1 MSFCKGRL
9 ISEDSPAIS
18 LWRYPMT
25 VKAIIFDL
33 DGTLLNTL
41 SDIGNSMNRVLRSH
55 GLPEHPLKAYNYFV
69 GEGAGRLVERALPE
83 EMRIHKDKFLDCFE
97 NDYEK
102 NWMKDTKP
110 YPGIPELLSNW
121 QKDLC
126 LCILSNKPH
135 TFTVACVNHF
145 FPEIHF
151 AIVLG
156 QQPGKPRK
164 PDPFG
169 VHRIFKETG
178 YSDKE
183 VFFIGDTKVDMQT
196 AVKTGIPAVG
206 VTWGF
211 RPQSELES
219 HGANFLAHT
228 TEELNDIIRS
238 QQRSPL
244 RNKAA
249 NSP

>member
-1 MSFCKGRL
+1 VG
-9 ISEDSPAIS
+9 
-18 LWRYPMT
+18 

-41 SDIGNSMNRVLRSH
+41 SDIGNSMNRVLLSH
-55 GLPEHPLKAYNYFV
+55 SLPEHPLDAYNYFV

-83 EMRIHKDKFLDCFE
+83 EMRVHKDRFLSYFE
-97 NDYEK
+97 EDYEK
-102 NWMKDTKP
+102 NWMNDTKP
-110 YPGIPELLSNW
+110 YSGIPELLSNW

-135 TFTVACVNHF
+135 AFTTACVNHF
-145 FPEIHF
+145 FSEIHF

-164 PDPFG
+164 PNPFG
-169 VHRIFKETG
+169 VHRIFAETG
-178 YSDKE
+178 YSEKD
-183 VFFIGDTKVDMQT
+183 FLFIGDTKVDMQT

-219 HGANFLAHT
+219 NGATFLART
-228 TEELNDIIRS
+228 TEELNEIVRS
-238 QQRSPL
+238 QQ
-244 RNKAA
+244 
-249 NSP
+249 